1 MLKKHII
8 LFSLL
13 VIAHFGFAQLNNQKG
28 LLWQITGNGLK
39 KPSYVYGTMHVSQK
53 IAFHLGDSFYIALS
67 KSDVVALEQNL
78 DSVIHKWITDDED
91 ATEVNKVEQKSTYG
105 FLNLYTFGLSSYNKK
120 LIAKKLSAEAREV
133 NYLLK
138 RGDQDDFEEDAWL
151 DLYIYQL
158 AKKMGKDFT
167 GVEGFEESRELVKIA
182 AKEPKDAKPKK
193 KYKRSTYQ
201 LRQQM
206 GDAYRKGDIYMID
219 SIDRMTESEH
229 YLEYMLYKRN
239 ANMVRRMDS
248 IMKLGKVMFTGVGCA
263 HLPGDKG
270 VLNMLIAQ
278 GYKVRAVQSIAKEKS
293 KMAKKFEEK
302 NYVHKYNTFTS
313 DDGLISAS
321 LPSRLSQIND
331 NNYFTTYLSPDL
343 ANSHYFQIEKIKS
356 NAIFSGKSPED
367 ILEEIDTMIFENIP
381 GEITN
386 RKAIMSNGFKGIEI
400 VTKLKTGDLNRFHIL
415 ASPFN
420 IYIVRLSGKKNFAI
434 SKDANNFF
442 NSLKINEGQNLNWNS
457 TSSPDSVFNIQLPV
471 YNKANK
477 FANIDKSE
485 PSYEHLV
492 YEKTTG
498 NTYLIKQLDI
508 INQNYLEEDT
518 FELHV
523 MASGFAST
531 DNFKPIN
538 RQFVQLDGY
547 KAMDVAYENKL
558 KNKILARFV
567 LVGSRY
573 LMFVLKPSQEA
584 DFNHVFFKSISFNQ
598 RPQYQYFDYADTLM
612 HFKVKTPINPSLVK
626 ESSNDGYYGYEPAED
641 EGEKKIKEYY
651 QGSFDEM
658 YFIPENTHDFIT
670 VKKYKY
676 GYYENQNKTPEAYYS
691 SWKKTASLKVTNEK
705 YFEKN
710 GVKYSLFSYTDTNT
724 HRIIKVL
731 NSLSGVNRYYVEAY
745 TDSIKGNSDF
755 INTFINT
762 FEIVDTAKKGDI
774 FEKKGYRFIQDFV
787 SKDSIKRKSSISYV
801 EDIEFTK
808 KDFSHLCKIIDTIS
822 MKGDAAPI
830 RTVLIEK
837 LSDIDSAS
845 DLTIPYLQ
853 KLYNRFSDTA
863 YLQIVILKAIASQ
876 KNSVAYQTIKPILA
890 NDLPISDDEDE
901 MESMLYAFSDSLKLT
916 KQILPELIALTS
928 IYEYRNTAYRML
940 SIMKDSGIIN
950 EKDYANIHDR
960 LVFETTIE
968 YKRMMAALTKDE
980 NAESVYETRSFY
992 NMMGYRILEKNNRE
1006 SYDYDGFYS
1015 YDLLSD
1021 ILDLSLP
1028 LYNKSNPLKVVV
1040 NKILTITN
1048 NTKRLSLMPV
1058 LLKYDLYYHD
1068 SVYMALAKNKDTR
1081 NELYSILHHA
1091 KKLNKFPKEYLNQ
1104 KDFVLAELYALS
1116 SEYNK
1121 IDTVEFLST
1130 RTLILGEDT
1139 SLVYLY
1145 QYQIE
1150 DESDW
1155 FLFVSSSLPTDT
1167 TKLNADLSKVLFES
1181 ESRMVGSLETKEE
1194 VFSSIMFDTLMA
1206 YKRTN
1211 NGGYYNRYANSRKYR
1226 SSYSRY

>member
-1 MLKKHII
+1 
-8 LFSLL
+8 
-13 VIAHFGFAQLNNQKG
+13 
-28 LLWQITGNGLK
+28 
-39 KPSYVYGTMHVSQK
+39 
-53 IAFHLGDSFYIALS
+53 
-67 KSDVVALEQNL
+67 
-78 DSVIHKWITDDED
+78 
-91 ATEVNKVEQKSTYG
+91 
-105 FLNLYTFGLSSYNKK
+105 
-120 LIAKKLSAEAREV
+120 
-133 NYLLK
+133 
-138 RGDQDDFEEDAWL
+138 
-151 DLYIYQL
+151 
-158 AKKMGKDFT
+158 
-167 GVEGFEESRELVKIA
+167 
-182 AKEPKDAKPKK
+182 
-193 KYKRSTYQ
+193 
-201 LRQQM
+201 
-206 GDAYRKGDIYMID
+206 
-219 SIDRMTESEH
+219 
-229 YLEYMLYKRN
+229 
-239 ANMVRRMDS
+239 
-248 IMKLGKVMFTGVGCA
+248 MKLGKVLFTGVGCA

-386 RKAIMSNGFKGIEI
+386 RRAIMSNGFKGIEI

-442 NSLKINEGQNLNWNS
+442 NSLKINEGQNLNWNP

-471 YNKANK
+471 YNKATKFVSINK
-477 FANIDKSE
+477 AD

-492 YEKTTG
+492 YEKNTG
-498 NTYLIKQLDI
+498 NTYLIKQLEVV
-508 INQNYLEEDT
+508 NQNYLEEDT

-523 MASGFAST
+523 MSLGFAST

-538 RQFVQLDGY
+538 RQFIQLEGY
-547 KAMDVAYENKL
+547 QGMDVTYENKL

-567 LVGSRY
+567 LVGTRY
-573 LMFVLKPSQEA
+573 LMFVLRPSQEA
-584 DFNHVFFKSISFNQ
+584 DFNHIFFKSISFNQ
-598 RPQYQYFDYADTLM
+598 RPKYQYFEYSDTLM

-626 ESSNDGYYGYEPAED
+626 ESSNDDYYRYEPVD
-641 EGEKKIKEYY
+641 DDEKKRKDFY
-651 QGSFDEM
+651 QGSYNEM
-658 YFIPENTHDFIT
+658 YFIPENTHDFIA
-670 VKKYKY
+670 VKRYQY
-676 GYYENQNKTPEAYYS
+676 GYYENQSKLPTAYYN
-691 SWKKTASLKVTNEK
+691 SWKKTASLKVTGES

-731 NSLSGVNRYYVEAY
+731 NSLSGINRYYVEAY

-755 INTFINT
+755 VNTFINT
-762 FEIVDTAKKGDI
+762 FEIVDIARKGDI

-787 SKDSIKRKSSISYV
+787 SKDSIKRKSSISYL

-808 KDFSHLCKIIDTIS
+808 KDFKDLCNIIDTIS

-830 RTVLIEK
+830 RTSLIEK
-837 LSDIDSAS
+837 LSAIDSAS

-876 KNSVAYQTIKPILA
+876 KNSIAYQTIKPILA

-968 YKRMMAALTKDE
+968 YKRMMAALTKDD
-980 NAESVYETRSFY
+980 NADNVYETRSYY
-992 NMMGYRILEKNNRE
+992 NMMGYKIPEKNNRE
-1006 SYDYDGFYS
+1006 SYDDGGFYS

-1058 LLKYDLYYHD
+1058 LLKYDLYFHD
-1068 SVYMALAKNKDTR
+1068 SVYMSLAKNKDTR

-1091 KKLNKFPKEYLNQ
+1091 KKLNKFPEEYLNQ
-1104 KDFVLAELYALS
+1104 KDFVLAELYAIS

-1130 RTLILGEDT
+1130 QTLILGKDT
-1139 SLVYLY
+1139 SLVYMYKFQVEEEPNWYLY
-1145 QYQIE
+1145 
-1150 DESDW
+1150 
-1155 FLFVSSSLPTDT
+1155 VSSSLPKDT
-1167 TKLNADLSKVLFES
+1167 TQLNTDLSKVLFEREFRMISPS
-1181 ESRMVGSLETKEE
+1181 ETIEE
-1194 VFSSIMFDTLMA
+1194 VYASIMFETLMA
-1206 YKRTN
+1206 YKRTS
-1211 NGGYYNRYANSRKYR
+1211 NGGYYNQYANSRRYR
-1226 SSYSRY
+1226 SSFSRY